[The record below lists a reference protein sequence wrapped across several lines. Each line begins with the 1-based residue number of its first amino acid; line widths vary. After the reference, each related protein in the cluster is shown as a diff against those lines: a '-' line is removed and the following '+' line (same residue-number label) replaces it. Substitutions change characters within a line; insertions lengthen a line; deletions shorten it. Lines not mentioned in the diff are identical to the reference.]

1 MREQRG
7 GGAGEGDR
15 ESKERAW
22 EKERE
27 RIGEEN
33 WQRER
38 ESEQRIW
45 E

>member
-15 ESKERAW
+15 ESKEREW

-27 RIGEEN
+27 QIGEEN

-38 ESEQRIW
+38 VSDQRIW